1 MGGSKV
7 LHAHSW
13 REAIYYAEE
22 LEELLDIER
31 GLIEESETIDDAN
44 HALNNEIGRI
54 ESGSKKQEL
63 INELITNFNNT
74 HQLADEELSYL
85 KNSYRAC
92 GFCIALL
99 MCHANNR
106 ELFGNSNRENREKY
120 NFTPLDH
127 NTRNL
132 PSSDSFL
139 RTPFNIKVIMPRKKT
154 KSLTGQKSR
163 YRLIRKAFFESNID
177 LKGQEYLIDL
187 INDLWHK
194 CYSSSNHKK
203 LVNWFDRK
211 NKDQIESCIDY
222 LNNNLR
228 RFCLPW
234 KPIDLDESYHA
245 LIAYF
250 DYQLLMHPAETELT
264 IRKMKAAWNQKKFR
278 EKTNGKRPYSV
289 SMTDRTKERLSWL
302 VQQEDSNISQV
313 IKELID
319 KRYDQLK
326 NL

>member
-1 MGGSKV
+1 MSNSKV

-22 LEELLDIER
+22 LEELLNIKR
-31 GLIEESETIDDAN
+31 GLIEESETIDDVN
-44 HALNNEIGRI
+44 HALNNELGRI

-63 INELITNFNNT
+63 INELMADFNNK
-74 HQLADEELSYL
+74 HQLADEELLYL

-106 ELFGNSNRENREKY
+106 EIFGNSDRENREKY
-120 NFTPLDH
+120 NFTPLD
-127 NTRNL
+127 NNARNM
-132 PSSDSFL
+132 PSFDSFL
-139 RTPFNIKVIMPRKKT
+139 RTHFNIKVIMPRKKT
-154 KSLTGQKSR
+154 HSLTGQKSR

-177 LKGQEYLIDL
+177 LSGQEYLIDL
-187 INDLWHK
+187 INDLWHR
-194 CYSSSNHKK
+194 CYSSNNHKK
-203 LVNWFDRK
+203 LVKWFDRK
-211 NKDQIESCIDY
+211 NQDQIESCIDY
-222 LNNNLR
+222 LNNNLH
-228 RFCLPW
+228 RFSLPW

-278 EKTNGKRPYSV
+278 EKNSGKRPYSI
-289 SMTDRTKERLSWL
+289 SMTDRTKERLMWL
-302 VQQEDSNISQV
+302 VRQEDSNISNI
-313 IKELID
+313 IKKLVDE
-319 KRYDQLK
+319 RYEKLR
-326 NL
+326 